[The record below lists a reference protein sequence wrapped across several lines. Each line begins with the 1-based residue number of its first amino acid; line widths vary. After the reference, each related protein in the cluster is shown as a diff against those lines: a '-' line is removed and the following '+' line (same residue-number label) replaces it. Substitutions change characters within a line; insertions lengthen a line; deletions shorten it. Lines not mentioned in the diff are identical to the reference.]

1 MQGVVEVSS
10 KCHRCIKETGT
21 VTKAKSLFVGGL
33 ETSQKHLCT
42 KKMPR
47 IFATKIQWPEKSM
60 INKPTFLASL
70 FAQRQMMIT
79 ANIKKKTTS
88 ALRPLGLLFSFCVE
102 LMHLSVFEMILF

>member
-21 VTKAKSLFVGGL
+21 VTKAKTLFVGGL
-33 ETSQKHLCT
+33 ETSPRNLCT

-47 IFATKIQWPEKSM
+47 IFATKFQWPEKS
-60 INKPTFLASL
+60 IIDKPTSLASL

-79 ANIKKKTTS
+79 ANIKKETTS